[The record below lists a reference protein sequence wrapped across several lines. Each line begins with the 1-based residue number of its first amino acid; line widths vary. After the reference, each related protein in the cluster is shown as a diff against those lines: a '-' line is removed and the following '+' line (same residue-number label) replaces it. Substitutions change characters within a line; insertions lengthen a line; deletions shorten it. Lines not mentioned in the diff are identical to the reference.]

1 MAIHKL
7 TAGQYSSLTQLYN
20 LITANKAGTFLEDL
34 TIELSNN
41 NKTLTISNGTAS
53 MIITVSADNNTF
65 DAIVFNGKYNHLN
78 GNGTQL
84 YGKAYLTDAVLCS
97 NGLMFSIYGND
108 GAIDDSFKTR
118 YYVLTTESDGGLA
131 FIAGNPSN
139 YAGNGSGVE
148 YNDNG
153 FFIISENSI
162 TNPIV
167 ITVTLKG
174 AQLTSLAPLFPSST
188 DDNIILPNAY
198 VAVYTQQSNTG
209 FATVIIN
216 GQSFITNG
224 RWYIKDGV

>member
-7 TAGQYSSLTQLYN
+7 VAGQYSNLTPLYN

-41 NKTLTISNGTAS
+41 SKTLTITNGTS
-53 MIITVSADNNTF
+53 SLIITVSENNETF
-65 DAIVFNGKYNHLN
+65 DAIVFNGKYNHFN
-78 GNGTQL
+78 GNGIQL
-84 YGKAYLTDAVLCS
+84 YAKAYLTGAVLCS

-108 GAIDDSFKTR
+108 GAIDNSFKTR
-118 YYVLTTESDGGLA
+118 YHVLTTESDGGLA
-131 FIAGNPSN
+131 FIVGIPSN
-139 YAGNGSGVE
+139 YSGEGSGVE

-153 FFIISENSI
+153 FTIISENSI
-162 TNPIV
+162 TYPTV
-167 ITVTLKG
+167 RTVTLK
-174 AQLTSLAPLFPSST
+174 AAELTSLAPLFPSSG

-198 VAVYTQQSNTG
+198 VAVYTQQSATG

-216 GQSFITNG
+216 GRSYITNG